1 MFKYEE
7 TAEMI
12 SVHEE
17 NVTDTCKTRMV
28 HNKRNLYKYLN
39 VCLLNIFFH
48 SMTEL

>member
-12 SVHEE
+12 SVEEE
-17 NVTDTCKTRMV
+17 NVPDTRMV

-39 VCLLNIFFH
+39 VCLVNIFFH